1 MTAVECK
8 DLWLSYGSASVIE
21 GLSFSLE
28 KGKCLCIA
36 GENGTGKSTL
46 IKALLG
52 LKDASRGEIVFFGG
66 EKKHGV
72 GYLPQRSDAQSD
84 FPASVWEV
92 VLSGKLTSGKRLPFY
107 TKSDKQ
113 EAEKK
118 LALLDIVN
126 LKDKSFAELSG
137 GQQQRV
143 LLARALCAATQLIL
157 LDEPVAGLDPTATSE
172 FYKIIHRLKDEGITV
187 IMVSHDIHCAL
198 AVADKLLILR
208 NDGYSYTDAKP
219 HEHDHEGGCKI

>member
-1 MTAVECK
+1 MTAIECK

-28 KGKCLCIA
+28 SGKCLCIA

-52 LKDASRGEIVFFGG
+52 LKEASRGEIVFFGG
-66 EKKHGV
+66 EKKHGI

-92 VLSGKLTSGKRLPFY
+92 VLSGKLNNGRRLPFY
-107 TKSDKQ
+107 TKKDKE

-118 LALLDIVN
+118 LELLDIFR

-208 NDGYSYTDAKP
+208 NDGYSFTDAAP

>member
-1 MTAVECK
+1 MTAIECK

-21 GLSFSLE
+21 GLSFSLDS
-28 KGKCLCIA
+28 GKCLCIA

-52 LKDASRGEIVFFGG
+52 LKEASRGEIVFFGG
-66 EKKHGV
+66 EKKHGI

-92 VLSGKLTSGKRLPFY
+92 VLSGKLNSGKRLPFY
-107 TKSDKQ
+107 TKRDKE
-113 EAEKK
+113 EATKK
-118 LALLDIVN
+118 LELLDISR

-208 NDGYSYTDAKP
+208 NDGYSYTDAEP
-219 HEHDHEGGCKI
+219 HDHDHEGGCKI

>member
-1 MTAVECK
+1 MTAIECK

-28 KGKCLCIA
+28 SGKCLCIA

-66 EKKHGV
+66 EKKHGI

-92 VLSGKLTSGKRLPFY
+92 VLSGKLTSSKHLPFY
-107 TKSDKQ
+107 AKKDKE
-113 EAEKK
+113 EAKAK
-118 LALLDIVN
+118 LELLDISR

-219 HEHDHEGGCKI
+219 HDHDHEGGCKI

>member
-1 MTAVECK
+1 MTAIECK

-28 KGKCLCIA
+28 SGKCLCIA

-52 LKDASRGEIVFFGG
+52 LKEVSRGEIVFFDG
-66 EKKHGV
+66 EKKHGI

-84 FPASVWEV
+84 FPASVWEI
-92 VLSGKLTSGKRLPFY
+92 VLSGKLTSGKRFPFY
-107 TKSDKQ
+107 TKKDK
-113 EAEKK
+113 EESKAK
-118 LALLDIVN
+118 LELLDILP

-143 LLARALCAATQLIL
+143 LLARALCAAKHLIL

>member
-1 MTAVECK
+1 MTAIECK

-28 KGKCLCIA
+28 AGKCLCIA

-52 LKDASRGEIVFFGG
+52 LKDASRGEIVFFDGRSKEG
-66 EKKHGV
+66 I

-92 VLSGKLTSGKRLPFY
+92 VLSGKLNSGKRLPFY
-107 TKSDKQ
+107 TKNDKD
-113 EAEKK
+113 EAMAK
-118 LALLDIVN
+118 LALLDIVD
-126 LKDKSFAELSG
+126 LKEKSFAELSG

-143 LLARALCAATQLIL
+143 LLARAHCAATRLIL

>member
-52 LKDASRGEIVFFGG
+52 LKEATRGEIVFFGG

-92 VLSGKLTSGKRLPFY
+92 VLSGKLNGGRHLPFY
-107 TKSDKQ
+107 TKNDKA
-113 EAEKK
+113 EAEEK
-118 LALLDIVN
+118 LELLDIVN

-172 FYKIIHRLKDEGITV
+172 FYKIIHRLKDDGITV

-208 NDGYSYTDAKP
+208 NDGYSYTDAEP

>member
-1 MTAVECK
+1 MTVVECK

-21 GLSFSLE
+21 GLSFSLDS
-28 KGKCLCIA
+28 GKCLCIA

-52 LKDASRGEIVFFGG
+52 LKEASRGEIVFFGG
-66 EKKHGV
+66 EKKHGI

-92 VLSGKLTSGKRLPFY
+92 VLSGKLNSGKRLPFY
-107 TKSDKQ
+107 TKRDKE
-113 EAEKK
+113 EAKAK
-118 LALLDIVN
+118 LELLDIAR

-208 NDGYSYTDAKP
+208 NDGYSYTDAEP
-219 HEHDHEGGCKI
+219 HDHDHEGGCKI

>member
-1 MTAVECK
+1 MTAIECK
-8 DLWLSYGSASVIE
+8 DLCLSYGSASVIE
-21 GLSFSLE
+21 GLSFSLDE
-28 KGKCLCIA
+28 GMCLCIA

-52 LKDASRGEIVFFGG
+52 LKAASSGKIVLSRGAS
-66 EKKHGV
+66 KHGI

-92 VLSGKLTSGKRLPFY
+92 VLSGRLNSGKRLPYY
-107 TKSDKQ
+107 TRADKSIAQ
-113 EAEKK
+113 SK
-118 LALLDIVN
+118 LELLDITR
-126 LKDKSFAELSG
+126 LKNKSFAELSG

-143 LLARALCAATQLIL
+143 LLARALCAAKHLIL

-208 NDGYSYTDAKP
+208 NDGYSFTDAKP
-219 HEHDHEGGCKI
+219 HEHDHEGGCKL

>member
-1 MTAVECK
+1 MTAIECK

-52 LKDASRGEIVFFGG
+52 LKDASRGEIVFFDG
-66 EKKHGV
+66 EKKHGI

-92 VLSGKLTSGKRLPFY
+92 VLSGKLNSGKRLPFY
-107 TKSDKQ
+107 TKKDKE
-113 EAEKK
+113 EAGKK

-208 NDGYSYTDAKP
+208 NDGYSYTDAEP

>member
-21 GLSFSLE
+21 GLSFVLE
-28 KGKCLCIA
+28 AGKCLCIA

-52 LKDASRGEIVFFGG
+52 LKEASRGEIVFFGG
-66 EKKHGV
+66 EGKHGI

-92 VLSGKLTSGKRLPFY
+92 VLSGKLNSGKRLPFY
-107 TKSDKQ
+107 TKRDKE
-113 EAEKK
+113 EAKAK
-118 LALLDIVN
+118 LELLDIAK
-126 LKDKSFAELSG
+126 LKDKSFSELSG

-208 NDGYSYTDAKP
+208 NDGYSYTDAEP

>member
-1 MTAVECK
+1 MTAIECK

-28 KGKCLCIA
+28 NGKCLCIA

-52 LKDASRGEIVFFGG
+52 LKDASRGEIVFFNG
-66 EKKHGV
+66 EKKHGI

-92 VLSGKLTSGKRLPFY
+92 VLSGKLTSGKRFPFY
-107 TKSDKQ
+107 TKKDKE
-113 EAEKK
+113 EAMAK
-118 LALLDIVN
+118 LELLDILR

>member
-1 MTAVECK
+1 MTAIECK
-8 DLWLSYGSASVIE
+8 NLCLSYGSASVIDN
-21 GLSFSLE
+21 LSFTLDE
-28 KGKCLCIA
+28 GRCLCIA

-52 LKDASRGEIVFFGG
+52 LKAATSGEITLSRGAS
-66 EKKHGV
+66 KHGI

-92 VLSGKLTSGKRLPFY
+92 VLSGRLNSGKRLPFY
-107 TKSDKQ
+107 SKEDKNIAQ
-113 EAEKK
+113 SK
-118 LALLDIVN
+118 LELLDITR
-126 LKDKSFAELSG
+126 LKNKSFAELSG

-143 LLARALCAATQLIL
+143 LLARALCAAKHLIL

-219 HEHDHEGGCKI
+219 HEHDHEGGCKL